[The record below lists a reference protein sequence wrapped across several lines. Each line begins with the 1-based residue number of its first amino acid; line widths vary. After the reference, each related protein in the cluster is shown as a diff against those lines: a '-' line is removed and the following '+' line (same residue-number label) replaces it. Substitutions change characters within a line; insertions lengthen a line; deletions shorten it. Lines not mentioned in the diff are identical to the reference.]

1 MFLCRFFVE
10 LKIKTQTYI
19 FNKHFGNVGV
29 VVVVVVVVVVAEH
42 AVGPTIAAIA
52 SHIAIGAALHAV
64 EHVTCDTKI

>member
-19 FNKHFGNVGV
+19 FNKHFGNVG
-29 VVVVVVVVVVAEH
+29 VVVVVVVAEH